1 MLSSSMV
8 VLGFLL
14 QIVEEEVQTARALVD
29 VALLL
34 VLQNKEFVV
43 HG

>member
-1 MLSSSMV
+1 MLSPSMV

-14 QIVEEEVQTARALVD
+14 QIVEEEIQTARALVD

-34 VLQNKEFVV
+34 VLQNKDVV
-43 HG
+43 VNG